1 MTKNEIIEKVAAL
14 VADYLECDQAWGDSP
29 MIEID
34 PSDFSMRI
42 TEEEERPEL
51 DYVDMMDLLQMS
63 VTDPGQW
70 EADEEAIASLAD
82 SYL

>member
-1 MTKNEIIEKVAAL
+1 MTKNEIIDKVAAL

-70 EADEEAIASLAD
+70 EADEEAIAYLAD